1 MTLARHHRAE
11 EAGGERRVSGNGQ
24 SVNFRRSFSSS
35 VSSPFP
41 VWDNRC
47 GSGTERKDRS
57 FSPWGDGRTRSGL
70 LRDRLWND
78 RLFSLLDVRPY
89 LLHRS
94 LPLGGNYIISRSD
107 IKANRCVTNRGV
119 AAHQLPVFG
128 IDLHGAAT
136 EHRHAVILKYILF
149 AIDSEDAPWGKHR
162 WTNNWELVPRRG
174 RIHWGVR

>member
-70 LRDRLWND
+70 LRDRLRND

-89 LLHRS
+89 LLQNCLCRAS
-94 LPLGGNYIISRSD
+94 NYITPRRD
-107 IKANRCVTNRGV
+107 IKANRGVTNRGV
-119 AAHQLPVFG
+119 AAHQLTVFG
-128 IDLHGAAT
+128 IDLNCAT
-136 EHRHAVILKYILF
+136 
-149 AIDSEDAPWGKHR
+149 
-162 WTNNWELVPRRG
+162 T
-174 RIHWGVR
+174 